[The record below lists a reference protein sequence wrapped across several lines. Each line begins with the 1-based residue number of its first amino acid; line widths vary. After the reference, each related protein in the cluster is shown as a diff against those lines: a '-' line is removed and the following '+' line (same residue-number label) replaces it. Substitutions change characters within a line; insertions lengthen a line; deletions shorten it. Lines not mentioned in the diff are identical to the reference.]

1 MVAFSHLCLS
11 NPIFGP
17 HLPACLPTDDPFWW
31 SDAELQLLQ
40 GTRLHK
46 AVAHYTNSL
55 QQLHEWLLR
64 LEQIHQQH
72 LLQQQ
77 QQEQQEQQQQQ
88 GSTLATARGGWG
100 LTYDAIKWSRSAVWS
115 RAFTVK
121 GLDIGSSNNVAG
133 TAVRHTKEQVECDA
147 QLPTAAPPAAGAA
160 RQGCGEGIAPV
171 IALVPVLDMCDH
183 HPQQRVSW
191 RTVRQAQQHQQQHST
206 GQQDKCEEQQRGL
219 QSFQMTS
226 LSPVTKVSCVPLDS
240 STCVSV
246 CSAVS
251 NDHQQPLLQA
261 FRPAHPAHC
270 TGLCS

>member
-1 MVAFSHLCLS
+1 MPFC
-11 NPIFGP
+11 GP
-17 HLPACLPTDDPFWW
+17 HLQPAGLPAPTDDPFWW
-31 SDAELQLLQ
+31 SAAELQLLQ

-46 AVAHYTNSL
+46 AVTHYTNGL

-77 QQEQQEQQQQQ
+77 QEQQEQGQQQQQQQQ

-121 GLDIGSSNNVAG
+121 GLDIGSGNHVAG
-133 TAVRHTKEQVECDA
+133 TAVQHTEERVECDA
-147 QLPTAAPPAAGAA
+147 QLPTDAPAAAG
-160 RQGCGEGIAPV
+160 QGCGKGLAPV

-191 RTVRQAQQHQQQHST
+191 RTVRQEQQQQQQQHST
-206 GQQDKCEEQQRGL
+206 GQQERCDKQQ
-219 QSFQMTS
+219 QAFQMTS
-226 LSPVTKVSCVPLDS
+226 LTPVAKVGCVLGLWP
-240 STCVSV
+240 CVGV
-246 CSAVS
+246 CSVVS
-251 NDHQQPLLQA
+251 DDSEQA
-261 FRPAHPAHC
+261 
-270 TGLCS
+270 